1 MNKQEL
7 FDRGE
12 SLIKRFCEA
21 NHLILPK
28 IHVIKPFEWKIRAH
42 CAYYR
47 PTYIAICLER
57 CAHIGTAGMSWS
69 YPGNTV
75 DRTPYGVLAHE
86 IGHHVDVVLGDVKH
100 GNAYNS
106 EFSKNVRKVSG
117 EEKLTNYCPNDG
129 EWFAEMMRLFITNPD
144 LLRIIRPI
152 TFRELSKWLKP
163 VETRPYDEVL
173 IKAPARTFEA
183 VHKKIL
189 KAEAAAEK
197 ADAPAR

>member
-1 MNKQEL
+1 VSKRDL
-7 FDRGE
+7 FDRGV
-12 SLIKRFCEA
+12 IRITKFCEA
-21 NHLILPK
+21 NNLIVPE
-28 IHVIKPFEWKIRAH
+28 VRVSTPDEWRIPGH

-57 CAHIGTAGMSWS
+57 CAHIGTGGASWS
-69 YPGNTV
+69 YPGYTV
-75 DRTPYGVLAHE
+75 DREPYGVLAHE
-86 IGHHVDVVLGDVKH
+86 IGHHVDVVLGNVKN

-106 EFSKNVRKVSG
+106 EFSKNIRKASG

-144 LLRIIRPI
+144 LLRLTRPI

-197 ADAPAR
+197 AHAPAR